1 MTKYKM
7 LVARDIK
14 ISLYT
19 ALYKKICSN
28 LKTALKIIFF
38 PKMLKGLLK
47 NKYFFFLLKTR

>member
-47 NKYFFFLLKTR
+47 NKYFFLLKTR